1 MGRARCFFP
10 LEATVEVR
18 GCQGG
23 GPAIPE
29 GQTLMRNGSA
39 GRRDGVA
46 RGHYLPVLSLL
57 LVIFVAVRLTI
68 QSWPSEHKRRVA
80 AYSDALKHIPEN
92 FVKEVDEEKLHKGA
106 MEGMLRSLGDR
117 YSGYMDP
124 GEMLRLAEIT
134 EGEYGGVGIRIR
146 PHPAGAVILDVY
158 DGPAKEGG
166 VEVGDIIV
174 GVNDRSTEGMAIDE
188 LVKLT
193 KGVPGTNLTLK
204 LLKGRTGRNEAVP
217 LTRAKI
223 RVENVSHEVAEP
235 GIGIVRITVFN
246 GHTGEDVLAALQALK
261 AEGALKALII
271 DLRGNGGGLLD
282 QAVQVCDLFVAE
294 GLIVKLQSRLDQERL
309 EMDAGPEVAVP
320 IEVPIVVLVDGGSA
334 SASEVVAGALQALG
348 RATVVGAKTVG
359 KGSVTRNHPLPDD
372 SGVRLTVA
380 HYTVASGQVIEGNG
394 IEPDVKVG
402 EIQPPPK
409 SADGEEIA
417 EWIEALMEAREVQHA
432 RAIEVLKRQLAADTQ
447 GSRDRR
453 GNGSP
458 RVQE

>member
-1 MGRARCFFP
+1 
-10 LEATVEVR
+10 
-18 GCQGG
+18 
-23 GPAIPE
+23 
-29 GQTLMRNGSA
+29 MRNGSA

-57 LVIFVAVRLTI
+57 LVLFVAVRLTV

-124 GEMLRLAEIT
+124 DEMLRLAEIA
-134 EGEYGGVGIRIR
+134 EGEYGGIGVMIR
-146 PHPAGAVILDVY
+146 PHPAGAVIMEVY

-166 VEVGDIIV
+166 IEVGDIIV
-174 GVNDRSTEGMAIDE
+174 GVNDQSTEGMAIED

-193 KGVPGTNLTLK
+193 KGIPGTDLALK
-204 LLKGRTGRNEAVP
+204 VLKGRTGRNETIP
-217 LTRAKI
+217 LTRSRI

-235 GIGIVRITVFN
+235 GIGIIRITVFN
-246 GHTGEDVLAALQALK
+246 GHTAEDVLAALKALK
-261 AEGALKALII
+261 AEGALEALII

-282 QAVQVCDLFVAE
+282 QAVQLCDLFVAE

-309 EMDAGPEVAVP
+309 EMDAGPAVALPV
-320 IEVPIVVLVDGGSA
+320 EVPVVVLVDGGSA

-348 RATVVGAKTVG
+348 RATVVGTKTVG

-380 HYTVASGQVIEGNG
+380 RYTVASGQVIEGEG

-402 EIQPPPK
+402 EIQPLPK
-409 SADGEEIA
+409 SADGEDIA
-417 EWIEALMEAREVQHA
+417 EWIEALVKAREAQHA
-432 RAIEVLKRQLAADTQ
+432 RAIEVLKQPLAADPSAFHPKALAPPPATEPS
-447 GSRDRR
+447 GDS
-453 GNGSP
+453 
-458 RVQE
+458 